1 MSLSRADADRV
12 ADRVAV
18 PVGLAVPVWLAAPVG
33 LAVPVWLA
41 APAWPAA
48 EALPV
53 AVAGWVASLAGA
65 VMSGA
70 PAAAASPVS
79 AAAPEVPAAVPD
91 ALFPVVRWDV
101 AAGRDAQAAALA
113 EPPAWKALRAS
124 APGALLELGDFA
136 ARGPG
141 AHSASVWWGAQAAS
155 VWWGAPAACGSGS
168 LRVARQ
174 ARWAVPVYRAA
185 RADSVSRLEQA
196 SPVVLR
202 AGRGVR
208 RPA

>member
-18 PVGLAVPVWLAAPVG
+18 PVG

-124 APGALLELGDFA
+124 APGALLELGGFA
-136 ARGPG
+136 ALGPG
-141 AHSASVWWGAQAAS
+141 AHSASVWWGAQ
-155 VWWGAPAACGSGS
+155 AACGSGS

-196 SPVVLR
+196 SQVVLR

-208 RPA
+208 RRAWGGSHRGRQGSPQLARA